1 MPFID
6 WNAIPT
12 NEVAPGVRI
21 RAPFG
26 ENLMISLL
34 EMEEGAVVNRHS
46 HPHEQGGNML
56 EGTKGKIRHPHRVPA
71 NPIDRP
77 S

>member
-34 EMEEGAVVNRHS
+34 EMDEGAVVNRHS
-46 HPHEQGGNML
+46 HPHEQGGIML
-56 EGTKGKIRHPHRVPA
+56 EGTMELSIGDETRLVEP
-71 NPIDRP
+71 
-77 S
+77 